1 MAGKIRPEEEDC
13 EDDENVGLVSPGV
26 MGALLHRVA
35 NAAAAAESVE
45 RG

>member
-1 MAGKIRPEEEDC
+1 MAGKIRAEEDDC

-26 MGALLHRVA
+26 MGAPLHR
-35 NAAAAAESVE
+35 AASATAAAESVG